1 MVPPTILY
9 INQNLIIQ
17 QISAKMNT
25 IQFEIIENKKLS
37 ERRLIQREL
46 RQIKSGLYEIEDG
59 DEEIVEAYVP
69 PPPIEPIYIEHFYAN
84 SSDNSSEFT
93 GHTMQEYK
101 PPIKDS
107 LDFKIS
113 NLMDNIK
120 ENDRRRRILADE
132 LKTMTFK
139 STEYN
144 IQKQILVHT
153 RKLRDHYQTQL
164 SKLLLDRHN
173 NRHK

>member
-1 MVPPTILY
+1 MVPPTMLY

-25 IQFEIIENKKLS
+25 IQFEIIKNKKLS
-37 ERRLIQREL
+37 EYRLIRRQ
-46 RQIKSGLYEIEDG
+46 QIKSGLYEIEDG
-59 DEEIVEAYVP
+59 DEEIIIIQDSV
-69 PPPIEPIYIEHFYAN
+69 PPIEPIYIEHFYAN
-84 SSDNSSEFT
+84 SSEFT
-93 GHTMQEYK
+93 GRLMQEYK

-120 ENDRRRRILADE
+120 ENDRRRTTLKDE

-173 NRHK
+173 NRQNN

>member
-1 MVPPTILY
+1 MVPPIVHY
-9 INQNLIIQ
+9 INHYLIIK

-37 ERRLIQREL
+37 ERRLF
-46 RQIKSGLYEIEDG
+46 RQQLQAGLYEIEDG

-69 PPPIEPIYIEHFYAN
+69 PTPPPIEPIYIEHFYAN

-120 ENDRRRRILADE
+120 ENDRRRTTLADE

-164 SKLLLDRHN
+164 SKLVLDRHN
-173 NRHK
+173 NRQNN